1 MAAANRRDFETMD
14 RLIAKELVFRSTFA
28 ASEGRVFAGHGG
40 LREYFKSLE
49 GSFEDLVLPV
59 EDVIDAG
66 DDQVLLLVRVCGRGK
81 ASGIAV
87 EQRFGQVWTIV
98 DGLVREIVS
107 YPDPDDAF
115 KAAGL
120 PG

>member
-1 MAAANRRDFETMD
+1 MSHQNVELVRTFMAAANRRDFETM
-14 RLIAKELVFRSTFA
+14 
-28 ASEGRVFAGHGG
+28 
-40 LREYFKSLE
+40 LRDYFKSLE
-49 GSFEDLVLPV
+49 GSFEDLALPV
-59 EDVIDAG
+59 EDIIDAG

-98 DGLVREIVS
+98 DGLVREVVS

-115 KAAGL
+115 KAVGL